1 MRAGG
6 RADRRSGGQAVRRSN
21 GSEGSLADGLTA
33 RPPDR
38 LTALAALPVEFV
50 GSFPDPLVLL
60 SPPLPEVALIGRS
73 NVGKSSLLNA
83 LTGRPGLAR
92 VSGSPG
98 KTTLLNA
105 YRLPGF
111 YLIDLPGYGFAR
123 AGKAARAGY
132 RRLVDR
138 YLLERPTLAGVV
150 WLLDVRHEPSKDDLV
165 IQELLVQSGHPV
177 LVALTKGDKLTRSA
191 QATRAAAFGAALG
204 LREDQIQLTS
214 STSRLGLTELA
225 ASIVAAVEGPA

>member
-1 MRAGG
+1 M
-6 RADRRSGGQAVRRSN
+6 
-21 GSEGSLADGLTA
+21 SLAT
-33 RPPDR
+33 
-38 LTALAALPVEFV
+38 LPVEFV
-50 GSFPDPLVLL
+50 GSFPDPLVTL

-92 VSGSPG
+92 VSGTPG

-105 YRLPGF
+105 FRLPEF
-111 YLIDLPGYGFAR
+111 YLVDLPGYGFAR

-138 YLLERPTLAGVV
+138 YLLERQTLAGVV
-150 WLLDVRHEPSKDDLV
+150 WLLDIRHQPSKDDWAM
-165 IQELLVQSGHPV
+165 QELLARSGRPV

-191 QATRAAAFGAALG
+191 QAERTRALAMALG
-204 LREDQIQLTS
+204 LHEDQVQLTS
-214 STSRLGLTELA
+214 STSRLGIAELSE
-225 ASIVAAVEGPA
+225 SIVSAVGGAA